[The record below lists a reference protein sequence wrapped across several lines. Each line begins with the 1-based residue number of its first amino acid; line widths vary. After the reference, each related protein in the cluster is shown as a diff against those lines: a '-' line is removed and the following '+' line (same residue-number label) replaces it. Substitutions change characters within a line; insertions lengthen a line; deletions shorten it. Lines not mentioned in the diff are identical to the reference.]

1 MSMTQTL
8 QRALELTDSVH
19 EAIQAG
25 DWLRASELEQ
35 ERRAAIEAYALALG
49 AGQAE
54 GGAAEPTADAQA
66 ALELLQ
72 DRSLRMIGEAHHHR
86 RRLLREAATVET
98 QRAAAAAYADT

>member
-1 MSMTQTL
+1 MTRSL

-35 ERRAAIEAYALALG
+35 ERRAAIEAYAAALR

-54 GGAAEPTADAQA
+54 GGSAAPSAEAQET
-66 ALELLQ
+66 LKVLQ
-72 DRSLRMIGEAHHHR
+72 DRSQRMIDEARGHR
-86 RRLLREAATVET
+86 RQLLREAAAVEA
-98 QRAAAAAYADT
+98 QRAAAAAYADN